1 MSKKF
6 LIVDDS
12 KVSRMFIRRYLQE
25 LRPDWQLTEA
35 GNSDEALTQVALQ
48 QFDIASIDYNMP
60 GMSGLELAGIL
71 QKSLPQCF
79 IGLVT
84 ANIQKSTEMATL
96 QLGCNYYKKP
106 ISEDMI
112 RQLIL
117 DAESHHA

>member
-6 LIVDDS
+6 LIIDDS

-35 GNSDEALTQVALQ
+35 GNSDEALTLVALQ
-48 QFDIASIDYNMP
+48 TFDVVSVDYNMP
-60 GMSGLELAGIL
+60 GMSGLELAAVL
-71 QKSLPQCF
+71 QQSLPGCF

-84 ANIQKSTEMATL
+84 ANIQKSTELATL

-106 ISEDMI
+106 INEDMI
-112 RQLIL
+112 RQLVL
-117 DAESHHA
+117 DAENHHA